1 MLSPADSP
9 MFIVE
14 DDDHFRETFIDV
26 MSLKGVSV
34 TGAGNGDEAIKALKQ
49 AHPSVIIMDVQ
60 LPDVHGFDLCKK
72 VKRLEG
78 YQDTP
83 IIFVSASSQY
93 SDPRDRAEGMQA
105 GASQF
110 LPKPITVEKLWS
122 EIEGVLKTSPQ
133 GRGAAPLTFG

>member
-1 MLSPADSP
+1 MLSAIDSE

-26 MSLKGVSV
+26 MSLKGVEV
-34 TGAGNGDEAIKALKQ
+34 TGARNGDEAIKALKR

-60 LPDVHGFDLCKK
+60 LPDVHGFDLCRR

-78 YQDTP
+78 YEDTP
-83 IIFVSASSQY
+83 VIFVSASSQY
-93 SDPRDRAEGMQA
+93 SDPRDRTEGLMV

-122 EIEGVLKTSPQ
+122 EIESVLK
-133 GRGAAPLTFG
+133 GRRPS

>member
-1 MLSPADSP
+1 MQTTIDSV

-26 MSLKGVSV
+26 MSLKGVEV
-34 TGAGNGDEAIKALKQ
+34 TGARNGDEAIKALKQ
-49 AHPSVIIMDVQ
+49 SHPSVIIMDVQ
-60 LPDVHGFDLCKK
+60 LPDVHGFDLCRR

-83 IIFVSASSQY
+83 IIFVSASTQY
-93 SDPRDRAEGMQA
+93 ADPRDRAEGLLA

-122 EIEGVLKTSPQ
+122 EIEGVMRSRRQ
-133 GRGAAPLTFG
+133 N

>member
-1 MLSPADSP
+1 MTMLTATDSE

-26 MSLKGVSV
+26 MSLKGVEV
-34 TGAGNGDEAIKALKQ
+34 TGARNGDEAIKALKRS
-49 AHPSVIIMDVQ
+49 HPSLIIMDVQ
-60 LPDVHGFDLCKK
+60 LPDVHGFDLCRR

-78 YQDTP
+78 YRDTP
-83 IIFVSASSQY
+83 VIFVSASSQY
-93 SDPRDRAEGMQA
+93 ADPRDRAEGMLA

-122 EIEGVLKTSPQ
+122 EIEGVMRTRRPS
-133 GRGAAPLTFG
+133 